1 MDINLMITSFPKL
14 LDATVVTVKLL
25 SLSLFFG
32 LFIGLLFA
40 ILRLSKNKIINKFA
54 YGYSYV
60 FRGTPLLVQIF
71 IIYFGLGNIEYFR
84 STFLWVVFK
93 EPYWCAIIAFA
104 LNTGAYTSEILRS
117 AFQTIKPGFI
127 EAGKSL
133 GISNKII
140 FYKIQIPIAIRQ
152 SLPAYGN
159 EIILMMK
166 GTSLASTVTL
176 MDFDL
181 MINSLP
187 KLLGATVVTLK
198 LLSASLFFGLFI
210 GLLFAVLRLN
220 KNKIIN
226 KFAYTYSYVF
236 RGTPLLVQIFI
247 IYFGLGQIE
256 YFRSTFLWVVF
267 KEPYWCAIIAF
278 ALNTGAYT
286 SEILRSAFQTIKPGL
301 IEAGKSLGISNKII
315 FYKIQIPIAI
325 RQSLPAYGNEIILM
339 MKGTS
344 LASTVTLMDLTGVAK
359 YIISTTFKPI
369 EVFIV
374 AGGIYLFMTFI
385 IHNVIKFLEKKYSF
399 N

>member
-1 MDINLMITSFPKL
+1 MDLELMINSFPKL
-14 LDATVVTVKLL
+14 LSAAVITLKLL
-25 SLSLFFG
+25 SVSLIIG
-32 LFIGLLFA
+32 LFIGLFFA
-40 ILRLSKNKIINKFA
+40 ILRLNKNIFINKFA
-54 YGYSYV
+54 YGYSYI

-71 IIYFGLGNIEYFR
+71 IIYFGLGQIEYLR
-84 STFLWVVFK
+84 STILWVILK

-117 AFQTIKPGFI
+117 AFQTLKPGII

-133 GISNKII
+133 GISNK
-140 FYKIQIPIAIRQ
+140 
-152 SLPAYGN
+152 
-159 EIILMMK
+159 
-166 GTSLASTVTL
+166 V
-176 MDFDL
+176 
-181 MINSLP
+181 
-187 KLLGATVVTLK
+187 
-198 LLSASLFFGLFI
+198 
-210 GLLFAVLRLN
+210 
-220 KNKIIN
+220 
-226 KFAYTYSYVF
+226 
-236 RGTPLLVQIFI
+236 
-247 IYFGLGQIE
+247 
-256 YFRSTFLWVVF
+256 
-267 KEPYWCAIIAF
+267 
-278 ALNTGAYT
+278 
-286 SEILRSAFQTIKPGL
+286 
-301 IEAGKSLGISNKII
+301 I

>member
-1 MDINLMITSFPKL
+1 MDLELMINSFPKL
-14 LDATVVTVKLL
+14 LNAAGITLKLL
-25 SLSLFFG
+25 SVSLIVGLLIG
-32 LFIGLLFA
+32 LFFA
-40 ILRLSKNKIINKFA
+40 ILRLNKNIFINRFA

-71 IIYFGLGNIEYFR
+71 IIYFGLGQIEYLR
-84 STFLWVVFK
+84 STFLWIILK

-117 AFQTIKPGFI
+117 AFETIKPGII

-176 MDFDL
+176 MD
-181 MINSLP
+181 I
-187 KLLGATVVTLK
+187 
-198 LLSASLFFGLFI
+198 
-210 GLLFAVLRLN
+210 
-220 KNKIIN
+220 
-226 KFAYTYSYVF
+226 
-236 RGTPLLVQIFI
+236 
-247 IYFGLGQIE
+247 
-256 YFRSTFLWVVF
+256 
-267 KEPYWCAIIAF
+267 
-278 ALNTGAYT
+278 
-286 SEILRSAFQTIKPGL
+286 
-301 IEAGKSLGISNKII
+301 
-315 FYKIQIPIAI
+315 
-325 RQSLPAYGNEIILM
+325 
-339 MKGTS
+339 
-344 LASTVTLMDLTGVAK
+344 TGVAK
-359 YIISTTFKPI
+359 YIISTTFKPV

-374 AGGIYLFMTFI
+374 AGGIYLFMTFM

>member
-14 LDATVVTVKLL
+14 LSATVVTLKLL

-40 ILRLSKNKIINKFA
+40 ILRVNKNIFLNKFA
-54 YGYSYV
+54 YGYSYI

-71 IIYFGLGNIEYFR
+71 IIYFGLGQIEYLR
-84 STFLWVVFK
+84 SSILWVVLK

-176 MDFDL
+176 MD
-181 MINSLP
+181 
-187 KLLGATVVTLK
+187 
-198 LLSASLFFGLFI
+198 
-210 GLLFAVLRLN
+210 
-220 KNKIIN
+220 
-226 KFAYTYSYVF
+226 
-236 RGTPLLVQIFI
+236 
-247 IYFGLGQIE
+247 
-256 YFRSTFLWVVF
+256 
-267 KEPYWCAIIAF
+267 
-278 ALNTGAYT
+278 
-286 SEILRSAFQTIKPGL
+286 
-301 IEAGKSLGISNKII
+301 
-315 FYKIQIPIAI
+315 
-325 RQSLPAYGNEIILM
+325 
-339 MKGTS
+339 
-344 LASTVTLMDLTGVAK
+344 LTGVAK

-374 AGGIYLFMTFI
+374 AGSIYLLMTFV
-385 IHNVIKFLEKKYSF
+385 IHNFIKFLEKKYSY
-399 N
+399 

>member
-1 MDINLMITSFPKL
+1 MDIELMINSAPKL
-14 LDATVVTVKLL
+14 LNATVITLKLL
-25 SLSLFFG
+25 AASLFFG
-32 LFIGLLFA
+32 LFVGLFFA
-40 ILRLSKNKIINKFA
+40 LLRVGKNKFLRGFSYIF
-54 YGYSYV
+54 SYV

-71 IIYFGLGNIEYFR
+71 IIYFGLGQIEYLR
-84 STFLWVVFK
+84 STILWTVLK

-117 AFQTIKPGFI
+117 AFQTIKPG
-127 EAGKSL
+127 
-133 GISNKII
+133 
-140 FYKIQIPIAIRQ
+140 
-152 SLPAYGN
+152 
-159 EIILMMK
+159 
-166 GTSLASTVTL
+166 V
-176 MDFDL
+176 
-181 MINSLP
+181 
-187 KLLGATVVTLK
+187 
-198 LLSASLFFGLFI
+198 
-210 GLLFAVLRLN
+210 
-220 KNKIIN
+220 
-226 KFAYTYSYVF
+226 
-236 RGTPLLVQIFI
+236 
-247 IYFGLGQIE
+247 
-256 YFRSTFLWVVF
+256 
-267 KEPYWCAIIAF
+267 
-278 ALNTGAYT
+278 
-286 SEILRSAFQTIKPGL
+286 

>member
-1 MDINLMITSFPKL
+1 MDIELMINSFPKL
-14 LDATVVTVKLL
+14 LSAAVITLKLL
-25 SLSLFFG
+25 SVSLIIG
-32 LFIGLLFA
+32 LFIGLFFA
-40 ILRLSKNKIINKFA
+40 ILRLNKNIFINRCA

-71 IIYFGLGNIEYFR
+71 IIYFGLGQIEYLR
-84 STFLWVVFK
+84 STVLWVILK

-117 AFQTIKPGFI
+117 AFQTIKPGII

-133 GISNKII
+133 GISNRVI

-166 GTSLASTVTL
+166 GTSLASTVT
-176 MDFDL
+176 
-181 MINSLP
+181 I
-187 KLLGATVVTLK
+187 
-198 LLSASLFFGLFI
+198 
-210 GLLFAVLRLN
+210 
-220 KNKIIN
+220 
-226 KFAYTYSYVF
+226 
-236 RGTPLLVQIFI
+236 
-247 IYFGLGQIE
+247 
-256 YFRSTFLWVVF
+256 
-267 KEPYWCAIIAF
+267 
-278 ALNTGAYT
+278 
-286 SEILRSAFQTIKPGL
+286 
-301 IEAGKSLGISNKII
+301 
-315 FYKIQIPIAI
+315 
-325 RQSLPAYGNEIILM
+325 
-339 MKGTS
+339 
-344 LASTVTLMDLTGVAK
+344 MDLTGVAK